1 MKKSMYLLATLL
13 VIASSCKKPIINA
26 GNQTST
32 PPPLM
37 YVVLDKNGN
46 NILDT
51 PGLPKDSVTLT
62 CSVSGVNT
70 QFCDSIFYVFKKN
83 NEIVAFD
90 YKMILLSTGVLAL
103 SPLQTTSPVN
113 TFNLSYHGTFLGTV
127 YFEYL
132 GWNHSQTT
140 SWQEAK
146 VFTFNNLPVKIDS
159 ASGAHIYV
167 IQL

>member
-90 YKMILLSTGVLAL
+90 YKMIFVEYRCLGFVTFTDDEPCKYLL
-103 SPLQTTSPVN
+103 
-113 TFNLSYHGTFLGTV
+113 
-127 YFEYL
+127 
-132 GWNHSQTT
+132 
-140 SWQEAK
+140 
-146 VFTFNNLPVKIDS
+146 I
-159 ASGAHIYV
+159 
-167 IQL
+167 